1 VPKIY
6 VDSNVIIIGRMI
18 KESNSRLI
26 LEAAERKTISLIV
39 SEDTLREVVE
49 FFKRNLGKTEAAL
62 ARYYMLM
69 MLNAEIIR
77 RNEYEDQIEKCMQDI
92 SDPNDASHLA
102 AALKAKSNFV
112 LSTNR
117 HFLTG
122 LKTIT
127 VLTPKEMAGEHD
139 MRPYETHY

>member
-1 VPKIY
+1 MPKIY
-6 VDSNVIIIGRMI
+6 VDSNVVIIGRMI

-26 LEAAERKTISLIV
+26 LEAAERKTISLII

-69 MLNAEIIR
+69 MLNAEVIW
-77 RNEYEDQIEKCMQDI
+77 RNEYEEQIERCKQEI
-92 SDPNDASHLA
+92 SDPNDAPHLA

-117 HFLTG
+117 HFLKG
-122 LKTIT
+122 LNRIK
-127 VLTPKEMAGEHD
+127 VLTPKEMVTELG
-139 MRPYETHY
+139 MRTYETDY

>member
-92 SDPNDASHLA
+92 SDPNDAPHLA
-102 AALKAKSNFV
+102 AALEAKSNFV